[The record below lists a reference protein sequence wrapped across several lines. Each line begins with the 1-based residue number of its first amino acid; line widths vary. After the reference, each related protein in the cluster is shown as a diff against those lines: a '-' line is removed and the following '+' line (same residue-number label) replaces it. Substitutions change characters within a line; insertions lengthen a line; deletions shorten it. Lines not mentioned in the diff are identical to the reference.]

1 MKRVGLE
8 AYGLEIVENVPM
20 EIQANEHNYRYLL
33 TKQER
38 MHHALHLNKQ
48 ADGRSCSRLAR
59 QRGWKS
65 REEKLQLSSN
75 YLGKVLKYLGDF
87 IQTLRENLLI
97 SSPPFSFLCN
107 VLAHV
112 GA

>member
-1 MKRVGLE
+1 M
-8 AYGLEIVENVPM
+8 
-20 EIQANEHNYRYLL
+20 
-33 TKQER
+33 
-38 MHHALHLNKQ
+38 
-48 ADGRSCSRLAR
+48 AR

-75 YLGKVLKYLGDF
+75 YLGIVLKYLGEVLKYLGELFKNLGDF